1 MVVFICVTVHS
12 YITCICIFT
21 GITAS
26 DHSVHVTPSIS
37 KSVMTVLFQYKLPM
51 DCILEI
57 YSYCYDIQSLRACVM
72 PILSSYTMKH
82 QYIQLDRSI
91 LFNNSTTPSQL
102 ELDEYTSVGYNYYI
116 TWTYNK
122 TSIMYY
128 FHDGLYKIFQLK
140 KLINELHYDNKNNN
154 NNHTNTILKSNMT
167 PAGLT
172 GFILPSVD

>member
-1 MVVFICVTVHS
+1 
-12 YITCICIFT
+12 
-21 GITAS
+21 
-26 DHSVHVTPSIS
+26 
-37 KSVMTVLFQYKLPM
+37 MTVLFQYKLPM

-82 QYIQLDRSI
+82 QYIQLDRSM

-102 ELDEYTSVGYNYYI
+102 ELDEYTSVGYNYY
-116 TWTYNK
+116 
-122 TSIMYY
+122 

-140 KLINELHYDNKNNN
+140 KLINELHYDNNNN
-154 NNHTNTILKSNMT
+154 NKDNHTNTILKSNMT